1 MGLVGRKLGG
11 YQVSAE
17 IGSGGMAVVYK
28 AEQSSLERLVA
39 IKELRKEMAADPSL
53 LERFEREAKSVAAL
67 AHTNIVH
74 IYDFMTRGNS
84 MFIIMEYV
92 EGIDLYDLLARVDRL
107 PAEIA
112 AIVALQASRALEHA
126 HYRGVVH
133 RDFKPSNLMITKQ
146 GEIKLMDFGIARD
159 EAYDDLTRPG
169 TAIGTPAYMS
179 PEQIMGERVD
189 FRSDIFSFGIVLYQM
204 LTGQKPFTED
214 DTHSVM
220 QRIVNES
227 FVRPRRL
234 FPDIPWRLSRIVN
247 RCLQKDPARR
257 YASTEELRRALE
269 NYVAKKVRINYAG
282 RLVIFLR
289 NRGLIS
295 DKEAQTYVREDD
307 LRSMESQAVDS
318 GTVSVARTLYR
329 PSVVANVALLGAF
342 LGWMAWIDFSQLG
355 VERGRLYINAL
366 PWAEVFIDGKRH
378 DITPFVEPVYLPPGR
393 HTVEF
398 RNTYYRSEFEA
409 VQVRAGETHRMSVTL
424 DRRIPEAELQGLQ
437 P

>member
-1 MGLVGRKLGG
+1 MSLVGRKLGG
-11 YQVSAE
+11 YAVTGE

-28 AEQSSLERLVA
+28 AEQPSLDRMVA
-39 IKELRKEMAADPSL
+39 IKELRKEMASDPSL
-53 LERFEREAKSVAAL
+53 IERFDREAKSVASL

-84 MFIIMEYV
+84 MFIVMEFV
-92 EGIDLYDLLARVDRL
+92 EGIDLYDLLAKVDRL

-112 AIVALQASRALEHA
+112 AIIALQAARALEHA

-133 RDFKPSNLMITKQ
+133 RDFKPSNLMLTKQ
-146 GEIKLMDFGIARD
+146 GEVKLMDFGIARD

-220 QRIVNES
+220 QRIVNEP

-234 FPDIPWRLSRIVN
+234 YPDIPWRLSRIIQ
-247 RCLQKDPARR
+247 RCLQKDPSRR
-257 YASTEELRRALE
+257 YNSTEELRRALE
-269 NYVAKKVRINYAG
+269 NYVAKKIRINYAG
-282 RLVIFLR
+282 RLVIFMR
-289 NRGLIS
+289 NRGFLS
-295 DKEAQTYVREDD
+295 DNEAKTYVREDD
-307 LRSMESQAVDS
+307 LKSTVSQAIDTGSVSGFRVLARPAIAINAVLLAAFATWIGWVD
-318 GTVSVARTLYR
+318 
-329 PSVVANVALLGAF
+329 F
-342 LGWMAWIDFSQLG
+342 KQLG
-355 VERGRLYINAL
+355 VERGQLFINAR
-366 PWAEVFIDGKRH
+366 PWAEVFIDGQRH
-378 DITPFVEPVYLPPGR
+378 DTTPFVTPVALPPGR
-393 HTVEF
+393 HTIEF
-398 RNTYYRSEFEA
+398 RNTYFRTEIEA
-409 VQVRAGETHRMSVTL
+409 VEIEPGQTHRLSVTL
-424 DRRIPEAELQGLQ
+424 NRKIPENELNQ